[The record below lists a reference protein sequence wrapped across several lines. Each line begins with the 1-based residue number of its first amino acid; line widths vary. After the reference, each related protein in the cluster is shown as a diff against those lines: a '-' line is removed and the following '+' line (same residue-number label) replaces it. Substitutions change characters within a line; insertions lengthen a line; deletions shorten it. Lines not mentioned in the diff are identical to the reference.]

1 MCLGIPGQVVEILD
15 GPGSRAV
22 FDVDGVRREISL
34 ALLDGESGPGVG
46 VGDWV
51 LVHVGFAM
59 ALIDEQEA
67 KATVEALKAMAL
79 YGEELA
85 QLEGDGS
92 IAGSGDRPGAGSDE
106 VVA

>member
-15 GPGSRAV
+15 AGSSRAV

-34 ALLDGESGPGVG
+34 ALLTGDGQPGVR

-67 KATVEALKAMAL
+67 QATVEALKAMAL

-85 QLEGDGS
+85 QLQGD
-92 IAGSGDRPGAGSDE
+92 DPGPGGGPDE
-106 VVA
+106 AVA

>member
-15 GPGSRAV
+15 ADSHRAV

-34 ALLDGESGPGVG
+34 ALLSGAGQPGVH

-67 KATVEALKAMAL
+67 QATVEALKAMAV

-85 QLEGDGS
+85 QLQGDDPGQ
-92 IAGSGDRPGAGSDE
+92 GGGAGE
-106 VVA
+106 AVA